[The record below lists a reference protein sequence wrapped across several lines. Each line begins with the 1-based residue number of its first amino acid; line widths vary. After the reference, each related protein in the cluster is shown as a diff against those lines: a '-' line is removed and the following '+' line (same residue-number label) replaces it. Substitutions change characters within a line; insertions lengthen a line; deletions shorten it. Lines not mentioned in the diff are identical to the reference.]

1 MKLTGLLPVALAAA
15 VAIGCNNP
23 QTKTDVA
30 GTTGEET
37 IVTAS
42 DRDFIEGMTVAGMAE
57 VELGKLARE
66 RATSPEVKQFADMM
80 IADHTKAGSELKP
93 IAERHGVPMPSQLDE
108 KHRDLQAKLA
118 AMRGAE
124 FDREYMNAM
133 VQGHQDVIDRL
144 QGRTEEHKFG
154 DDKGQ
159 VEPEPNDNS
168 LEAALNLWAARTQP
182 TARHHLDEAKRIDEA
197 LEANRQTRR

>member
-15 VAIGCNNP
+15 VAVGCNNP

-30 GTTGEET
+30 GTTGDET
-37 IVTAS
+37 IVSAG
-42 DRDFIEGMTVAGMAE
+42 DRDFVEDMTVAGMAE
-57 VELGKLARE
+57 VELGKLAKE
-66 RATSPEVKQFADMM
+66 RGTSPEVKQFADMM
-80 IADHTKAGSELKP
+80 VTDHTKAGSELKP
-93 IAERHGVPMPSQLDE
+93 IAQRYGIPMPSQLDE
-108 KHRDLQAKLA
+108 QHRDLQAKLA

-124 FDREYMNAM
+124 FDREYMKAM

-144 QGRTEEHKFG
+144 QARTEEHKFG

-168 LEAALNLWAARTQP
+168 LEAALNLWAARVQP
-182 TARHHLDEAKRIDEA
+182 TAEHHLDEAKRIDEA
-197 LEANRQTRR
+197 LDTNRQTRR